1 MINKQNLWF
10 ITLFSLILILG
21 IYYINIDEEVTAV
34 LKTEEIREKQ
44 KEVIEITESDVLV
57 ALEVENDEEKQA
69 MIEEYQNVLLDSE
82 STMEE
87 KNNAYESMQKINNST
102 SQENKIKELV
112 KEKFKFNSFVKIN
125 DSSISIVIA
134 SKDHN
139 TEIANS
145 IIRSIQE
152 LYKEEKY
159 ITVKFNN

>member
-21 IYYINIDEEVTAV
+21 IYYINIDDEVTAV
-34 LKTEEIREKQ
+34 LKTEEISENS

-69 MIEEYQNVLLDSE
+69 MIEEYQNILLDGE

-87 KNNAYESMQKINNST
+87 KNNAYENMQKITNST

-145 IIRSIQE
+145 IIRTVQE
-152 LYKEEKY
+152 LYKEDKY
-159 ITVKFNN
+159 ITVKFKN